1 MTSFV
6 ISDTHFCHEKALEF
20 RPQFGTLE
28 EMNGHILELWN
39 QTVRPGDNVFHLGD
53 LMLCGGDPV
62 RLRMFDEVMQ
72 QLHGTIHL
80 VMGNHDNYSRVEP
93 YVDKISGCLE
103 RKQYLLTH
111 MPVHPN
117 QQYRYKK
124 NIHGHL
130 HSDVVRLPDE
140 HPELGWP
147 RPDAFRPGPDPW
159 YRLSLIHI

>member
-1 MTSFV
+1 
-6 ISDTHFCHEKALEF
+6 
-20 RPQFGTLE
+20 
-28 EMNGHILELWN
+28 
-39 QTVRPGDNVFHLGD
+39 
-53 LMLCGGDPV
+53 
-62 RLRMFDEVMQ
+62 
-72 QLHGTIHL
+72 
-80 VMGNHDNYSRVEP
+80 MGNHDNYARVEP

-159 YRLSLIHI
+159 YRCVSMEQIDYTPIEWRELAG